1 MNRVLEIDEDSCAC
15 LIEPGVTFFG
25 LYEAVQK
32 QGAKLWVDVPDLGT
46 FDLRSLLIVGG
57 GSVIGNTIDRGVGYT
72 PYGDHF
78 GMHCGLE
85 VVLPNGEVMRTGMG
99 AMPGSNTWQL
109 FPYGF
114 GPYADGLFTQSNYG
128 IVTKMGLWLMPEPEG
143 AQVFMFTFPREEDLE
158 TLVDIIRPLR
168 IKQVI
173 ANFPHLRHVLQ
184 EAAVYGNKASY
195 YDGPGAVP
203 DHLIDEISSKLWM
216 GKCRWL
222 YYGCVYVFPSL
233 TCTDYRETMHSA
245 KPSWMRSR
253 KLSSKSLAQSSSCL
267 KTLLRPR
274 I

>member
-1 MNRVLEIDEDSCAC
+1 MHS
-15 LIEPGVTFFG
+15 LI
-25 LYEAVQK
+25 Q
-32 QGAKLWVDVPDLGT
+32 
-46 FDLRSLLIVGG
+46 GG
-57 GSVIGNTIDRGVGYT
+57 GSVIGNTLDRGVGYT

-143 AQVFMFTFPREEDLE
+143 AQVFMFSFPREEDLE

-184 EAAVYGNKASY
+184 EAAVYGNKKDY
-195 YDGPGAVP
+195 YDGPGSVP

-222 YYGCVYVFPSL
+222 YYGCVYVCSL
-233 TCTDYRETMHSA
+233 SDFC
-245 KPSWMRSR
+245 
-253 KLSSKSLAQSSSCL
+253 
-267 KTLLRPR
+267 
-274 I
+274 

>member
-1 MNRVLEIDEDSCAC
+1 MYK
-15 LIEPGVTFFG
+15 LIE
-25 LYEAVQK
+25 
-32 QGAKLWVDVPDLGT
+32 
-46 FDLRSLLIVGG
+46 GG
-57 GSVIGNTIDRGVGYT
+57 GSVVGNTLDRGVGYT

-114 GPYADGLFTQSNYG
+114 GPYADGIFTQSNFG

-158 TLVDIIRPLR
+158 ALVDIIRPLR

-184 EAAVYGNKASY
+184 EAAVYGTKATY

-222 YYGCVYVFPSL
+222 YYGCVYVLFSSLVPLISGQRSFPKGPIGRHQGSL
-233 TCTDYRETMHSA
+233 LQD
-245 KPSWMRSR
+245 PRSQI
-253 KLSSKSLAQSSSCL
+253 LPA
-267 KTLLRPR
+267 
-274 I
+274 